1 MIPSL
6 LLEALPDPDETVTLN
21 REQTHY
27 VSRVLRLRNGDRL
40 FLFDGRGERR
50 QAVITDMAPRTAVL
64 RCTLRVSATAESPL
78 RITLLQGVPKG
89 EKMDLIVQK
98 VTELGAYAVVPVVT
112 QRAQVQKGGRTARWR
127 RVAEAA
133 AAQCGRSTVP
143 TISDPMTVEAALKY
157 RRVPGIV
164 FWEEEAPP
172 LSRLANL
179 RPSGELC
186 VLVGPEGGLT
196 ETEVVQAEESG
207 FRRAGLGPRLLR
219 TETAAI
225 VAVALVQHLYGD
237 LGNSTRERERT
248 G

>member
-1 MIPSL
+1 MIPSVL
-6 LLEALPDPDETVTLN
+6 LGSLPDPDQTVTLN

-40 FLFDGRGERR
+40 FLFDGKGERR
-50 QAVITDMAPRTAVL
+50 EAVVTDINPRNAIL
-64 RCTLRVSATAESPL
+64 LCTLRVSATAESPL
-78 RITLLQGVPKG
+78 RITLFQGLPKG
-89 EKMDLIVQK
+89 EKMDLIIQK
-98 VTELGAYAVVPVVT
+98 VTELGTHAVVPVITERT
-112 QRAQVQKGGRTARWR
+112 QVHKTGRTARWR

-143 TISDPMTVEAALKY
+143 TISDPMTVQAALKY
-157 RRVPGIV
+157 RRSPGIV

-179 RPSGELC
+179 RPSGGELC

-196 ETEVVQAEESG
+196 ETEVTQAEVSG

-225 VAVALVQHLYGD
+225 VTVALVQHLYGD
-237 LGNSTRERERT
+237 LGNSPVER
-248 G
+248 